1 MPRLEHVQ
9 SVERTFA
16 IIEALKERG
25 ALGIAELAEQLS
37 LDRSTVHRL
46 LSTLRHLGYVNQDP
60 ETLKYSNS
68 LKFFDIGNSVQ
79 RSFGLAVTARPFMK
93 ALADETGEG
102 VNLAVLQSYCM
113 VYLEKIESSA
123 TISVNVPL
131 GAYIPAYCTGLGKM
145 LLSGLPDEEIR
156 AVFSDSD
163 ERAVRGRTSDHL
175 KIRRYTDRTLAGVE
189 ALCAE
194 LKKIREQGY
203 SVDDEEYV
211 EGLYCMAAPV
221 RSFSGQIVAAMSV
234 AVPLLGRGTQFRRK
248 RESILPRL
256 IAAANGVSAALGWRG
271 QVFS

>member
-16 IIEALKERG
+16 IIETLKERG
-25 ALGIAELAEQLS
+25 ALGVAELAAQLS

-46 LSTLRHLGYVNQDP
+46 LATLRYLGYVNQDP

-93 ALADETGEG
+93 VLADETGEG

-113 VYLEKIESSA
+113 VYIEKIESSA

-131 GAYIPAYCTGLGKM
+131 GAFIPAYCTGLGKM
-145 LLSGLPDEEIR
+145 LLSGLPNEEIR
-156 AVFSDSD
+156 AVFSGSD
-163 ERAVRGRTSDHL
+163 EQAVRGRTSDHL
-175 KIRRYTDRTLAGVE
+175 KLRRYTPSTIVSVD

-194 LKKIREQGY
+194 LDRIRQRGW
-203 SVDDEEYV
+203 SIDDEEYV

-221 RSFSGQIVAAMSV
+221 RNSSGGIAAAMSV
-234 AVPLLGRGTQFRRK
+234 AVPCLGGGEEFERK
-248 RESILPRL
+248 RAAILTRL
-256 IAAANGVSAALGWRG
+256 RGAASSASAALGWRG
-271 QVFS
+271 